1 MDYVTGK
8 MPEDEILRKV
18 QEKYRLSLEEA
29 REYMQKMDEERRGFV
44 EYPWRNFLTVQ
55 GAG

>member
-18 QEKYRLSLEEA
+18 QERPRLSLEEA

-44 EYPWRNFLTVQ
+44 EYPWRNFLTAQ